1 MLFRSSP
8 AFITRVALPTAIS
21 TRVARAIF
29 QTKRRSLSVGVGQIV
44 LAHQG
49 KTPTGDRTV
58 EVREGRLV
66 AMPKGLKYP
75 GELIS
80 STLERIIRKPPQL

>member
-1 MLFRSSP
+1 
-8 AFITRVALPTAIS
+8 
-21 TRVARAIF
+21 
-29 QTKRRSLSVGVGQIV
+29 VGQIV